1 MAWCGATVAAATE
14 NDEITEANPA
24 SGGVLF
30 GGTKVTRAEIP
41 PSDRLTSTDG
51 ANSGDD
57 TSDDV
62 DASPSSAG
70 GDANPS
76 DGGASPSDA
85 RGPSAL
91 PRAPGDW
98 LRLPT

>member
-24 SGGVLF
+24 SCGVLF

-57 TSDDV
+57 TSGDV
-62 DASPSSAG
+62 DASPS
-70 GDANPS
+70 D
-76 DGGASPSDA
+76 DGASPSDA
-85 RGPSAL
+85 RGSSAL